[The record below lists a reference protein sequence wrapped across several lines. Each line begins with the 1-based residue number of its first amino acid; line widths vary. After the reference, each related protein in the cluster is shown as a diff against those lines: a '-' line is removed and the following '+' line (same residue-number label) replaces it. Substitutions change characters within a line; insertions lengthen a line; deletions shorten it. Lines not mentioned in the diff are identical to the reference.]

1 MIKRVRLACRRAP
14 LSIAGSFASAF
25 FAVAPT
31 GVAAQEPDCRDP
43 QTQAAMN
50 ICAGR
55 DHEAADRD
63 LNRVYRDLR
72 AALQERDRELGPRL
86 GGIEA
91 ALVAGQRGW
100 IAYRDGHCAVAGA
113 EARGG
118 TMEPLLVTTCKAEL
132 TRHRARELNELLD
145 GTAR

>member
-1 MIKRVRLACRRAP
+1 VIKRVRLACRRAL
-14 LSIAGSFASAF
+14 LSIAGSFASVF

-31 GVAAQEPDCRDP
+31 GVAAQQPDCRDP

-63 LNRVYRDLR
+63 LNRVYRELR
-72 AALQERDRELGPRL
+72 AVLQERDRELGPRL

-100 IAYRDGHCAVAGA
+100 IAYRDGHCAVAGS

-118 TMEPLLVTTCKAEL
+118 TMEPLLVITCKAEL
-132 TRHRARELNELLD
+132 TRHRTQELNELLD

>member
-1 MIKRVRLACRRAP
+1 MIERVRLACRRAP
-14 LSIAGSFASAF
+14 LSIAGPVASAF

-31 GVAAQEPDCRDP
+31 GLAAQEPDCRDP
-43 QTQAAMN
+43 QTQSAMN

-55 DHEAADRD
+55 DHEAAYRD
-63 LNRVYRDLR
+63 LNRVYRELR
-72 AALQERDRELGPRL
+72 AALQDRDRELGPRL

-100 IAYRDGHCAVAGA
+100 IAYRDGHCAVA

-118 TMEPLLVTTCKAEL
+118 SMEPLLVTTCKAEL

>member
-1 MIKRVRLACRRAP
+1 MIERVPLARRPAP
-14 LSIAGSFASAF
+14 LSIAGLAASAI
-25 FAVAPT
+25 FAVTST
-31 GVAAQEPDCRDP
+31 GLAAQEPDCRDP
-43 QTQAAMN
+43 QTQTAMN

-55 DHEAADRD
+55 DHEAADRA
-63 LNRVYRDLR
+63 LNRVYRELR
-72 AALQERDRELGPRL
+72 AVLQERDRELGPRL

-91 ALVAGQRGW
+91 ALVAGQHGW

-118 TMEPLLVTTCKAEL
+118 TMEPLLVTTCQAKL
-132 TRHRARELNELLD
+132 TRYRTRELNELLD

>member
-1 MIKRVRLACRRAP
+1 VIKRVRLARRRAP
-14 LSIAGSFASAF
+14 LSIAGRVASAV
-25 FAVAPT
+25 FAAAPT
-31 GVAAQEPDCRDP
+31 GLAAQEPDCRDP

-55 DHEAADRD
+55 DHEAADRA
-63 LNRVYRDLR
+63 LNRAYRELR
-72 AALQERDRELGPRL
+72 PALQERGRELGSSL

-118 TMEPLLVTTCKAEL
+118 AMEPHLVTTCKAEL
-132 TRHRARELNELLD
+132 ARHRARELNELLD